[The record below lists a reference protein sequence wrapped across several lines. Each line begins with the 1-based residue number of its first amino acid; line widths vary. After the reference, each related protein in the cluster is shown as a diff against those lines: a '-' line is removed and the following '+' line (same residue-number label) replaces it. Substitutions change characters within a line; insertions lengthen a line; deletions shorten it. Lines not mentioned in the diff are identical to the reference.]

1 MAGNSYSSQ
10 TTNMVLF
17 NLEKGTPILA
27 ANLLTQWALTLS
39 QYDYAIEHRKTSV
52 HGNADAL
59 SRLPMGEDTHFDR
72 EEETADASTVCNIQM
87 VSRQLNPTD
96 AGLLA
101 KESSK
106 DPVISAV
113 MRDVRKGWPHNIDS
127 EDIRHYKKL
136 IDALSTENGCLLY
149 GARILSHPRQIAE

>member
-1 MAGNSYSSQ
+1 
-10 TTNMVLF
+10 
-17 NLEKGTPILA
+17 
-27 ANLLTQWALTLS
+27 
-39 QYDYAIEHRKTSV
+39 
-52 HGNADAL
+52 
-59 SRLPMGEDTHFDR
+59 
-72 EEETADASTVCNIQM
+72 M

-106 DPVISAV
+106 DSVISAV
-113 MRDVRKGWPHNIDS
+113 MSYAREGWPHNIDS

-149 GARILSHPRQIAE
+149 GARIVIPDKLRSKVLELVHLGHFGIQ